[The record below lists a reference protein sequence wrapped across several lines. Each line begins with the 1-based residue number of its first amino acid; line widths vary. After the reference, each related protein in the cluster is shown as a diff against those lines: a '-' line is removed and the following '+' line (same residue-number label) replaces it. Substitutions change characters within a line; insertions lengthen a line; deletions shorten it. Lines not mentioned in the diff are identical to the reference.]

1 MALAGR
7 LNAYADLLLSGRTA
21 LRACAPFEFDLFATH
36 APTFSPSLQPSP
48 HWPQSHNPPVRVRLA
63 TDPHNHI
70 QPRQIACQPSSLKA
84 ARLTLPCLTQP
95 CAAPLVSRHAAS
107 SRYLL
112 PFCSTSRAAAARSTH
127 TRSTQASRVGL
138 PSTAIHAACSRVVVG
153 VARYSKIAK
162 PSLQLLLLPAAVR
175 HSVPPPQRTSSPA
188 VLPPRDN
195 CPPRRRLSTSAS
207 AQKSLAAHT
216 LALALCR

>member
-1 MALAGR
+1 M
-7 LNAYADLLLSGRTA
+7 
-21 LRACAPFEFDLFATH
+21 CAFEFDLFATH

-70 QPRQIACQPSSLKA
+70 QPRQIACHPSSLRA
-84 ARLTLPCLTQP
+84 SSRLTLPCLTQP

-175 HSVPPPQRTSSPA
+175 HSVPPPQRTSSSA